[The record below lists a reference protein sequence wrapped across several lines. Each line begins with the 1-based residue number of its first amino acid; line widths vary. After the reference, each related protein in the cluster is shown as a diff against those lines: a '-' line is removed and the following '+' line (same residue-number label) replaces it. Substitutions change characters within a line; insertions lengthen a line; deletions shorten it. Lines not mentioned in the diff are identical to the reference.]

1 MDFGFPEAAEEF
13 RAEVRAFI
21 AEQLT
26 HEVIAATR
34 DGTIHA
40 PAMHKAM
47 AERGWLRGAV
57 PAELGGGGRDPLELA
72 VLVEELQLAGAPYD
86 AMAVTIIVA
95 AVLLDHGSDFC
106 KSEVAPR
113 MLDGDSLGCF
123 GYSEP
128 ESGSDVAA
136 AKTRAVRDG
145 DEWVVDGSKMWTTLA
160 HVSDYVLLLTRT
172 DFDVAKH
179 RGLTFFAVPLDLPGI
194 EIQPVRTMG
203 TERSNATFY
212 DGVRLHDRYR
222 VGEVNGGW
230 EVMKTALKYE
240 RGVTGGQFPSP
251 PLIDSALSWLRSA
264 AAPDGSALLD
274 DPSVRETLIRA
285 MIDVEVCRSFAYHT
299 AWLASEGVMF
309 GVEGSMT
316 KLFASESY
324 KRHCTELQDLMG
336 AEGMLT
342 HHNADA
348 PLGGLVEE
356 HVRHSPVTTIYG
368 GTSEISR
375 NLIAETRLGLPRSR

>member
-1 MDFGFPEAAEEF
+1 MDFGFPPAAEEF
-13 RAEVRAFI
+13 RAEVKAFI
-21 AEQLT
+21 AAHLT
-26 HEVIAATR
+26 PEVIEATR

-47 AERGWLRGAV
+47 AERGWLRAAV
-57 PAELGGGGRDPLELA
+57 PAELGGDGSDPLELA
-72 VLVEELQLAGAPYD
+72 VLIEELQLAGAPYD
-86 AMAVTIIVA
+86 AMAVTVIVA
-95 AVLLDHGSDFC
+95 AVLLDHGSDHC
-106 KSEVAPR
+106 KQQVVPG
-113 MLDGDSLGCF
+113 MLDGDLLGCF

-145 DEWVVDGSKMWTTLA
+145 DQWVIDGSKMWTTLA

-172 DFDVAKH
+172 DPEVAKH

-212 DGVRLHDRYR
+212 DSVRVHDRYR
-222 VGEVNGGW
+222 VGDVNGGW

-240 RGVTGGQFPSP
+240 RGIAGGQFPSP
-251 PLIDSALSWLRSA
+251 PLIEAAVSWLRGA
-264 AAPDGSALLD
+264 RLADGTAMLE
-274 DPSVRETLIRA
+274 DPAVRETLIRA
-285 MIDVEVCRSFAYHT
+285 LIDVEVCRSFAYHT

-316 KLFASESY
+316 KLFASECY

-348 PLGGLVEE
+348 PAGGLVEE

-368 GTSEISR
+368 GTSEINR
-375 NLIAETRLGLPRSR
+375 NLIAEMHLGLPRSR

>member
-13 RAEVRAFI
+13 RAEVKAFI

-26 HEVIAATR
+26 PEVIEATR

-40 PAMHKAM
+40 PGMHKAM
-47 AERGWLRGAV
+47 AERGWLRAAVGAE
-57 PAELGGGGRDPLELA
+57 PGDCGRDPLELA
-72 VLVEELQLAGAPYD
+72 VLAEELQLAGAPYD

-95 AVLLDHGSDFC
+95 AVLADHGSDYC
-106 KSEVAPR
+106 KAEVVPG
-113 MLDGDSLGCF
+113 MLDGDLLGCF

-136 AKTRAVRDG
+136 AATRALRDG
-145 DEWVVDGSKMWTTLA
+145 DEWVIDGSKMWTTLA
-160 HVSDYVLLLTRT
+160 HISDYVLLLTRT
-172 DFDVAKH
+172 NPDVAKH
-179 RGLTFFAVPLDLPGI
+179 RGLTFFVVPLGLPGI
-194 EIQPVRTMG
+194 EIQPVNTMG

-212 DGVRLHDRYR
+212 DSVRVHDRYR
-222 VGEVNGGW
+222 VGEVDGGW
-230 EVMKTALKYE
+230 EVMKTALSYE
-240 RGVTGGQFPSP
+240 RGVAGGQLPSP
-251 PLIDSALSWLRSA
+251 PVIDSATSWLRSA
-264 AAPDGSALLD
+264 ATPDGSAMID
-274 DPSVRETLIRA
+274 DPAVRDVLIRA
-285 MIDVEVCRSFAYHT
+285 LIDTEVCRSFAYHT
-299 AWLASEGVMF
+299 AWLASEGLTF

-324 KRHCTELQDLMG
+324 KRHCMQLQGLMG
-336 AEGMLT
+336 AEGLLT

-368 GTSEISR
+368 GTSEIAR
-375 NLIAETRLGLPRSR
+375 NLIAEQHLGLPRTR